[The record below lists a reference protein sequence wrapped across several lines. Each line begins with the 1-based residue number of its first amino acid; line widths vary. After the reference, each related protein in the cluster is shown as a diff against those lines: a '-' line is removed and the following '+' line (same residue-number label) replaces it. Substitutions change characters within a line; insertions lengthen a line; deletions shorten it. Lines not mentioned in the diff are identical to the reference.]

1 MDFGLFF
8 KMFIQ
13 AVVVVYG
20 VALLCFLYR
29 MVKEQRGEGM
39 KLLVDEMPYW
49 INDCPFYDGD
59 CRIDRQ
65 HCDYM
70 DRNAG
75 YRIEE
80 ECRWL
85 AVFKTGE

>member
-1 MDFGLFF
+1 
-8 KMFIQ
+8 
-13 AVVVVYG
+13 
-20 VALLCFLYR
+20 
-29 MVKEQRGEGM
+29 M

-49 INDCPFYDGD
+49 INDCPFYDGG
-59 CRIDRQ
+59 CRIDRK

-85 AVFKTGE
+85 TVFKTGE